1 MQALVH
7 VLEDRTTKLTIYR
20 KPTHTDQYLNFES
33 NHHIKQKIGII
44 STFEHSIEEL
54 VTTEEDK
61 KKEMNHV
68 RKALKRCGHS
78 KWSLNRKKS
87 KKNGK
92 RERER
97 KKRKEKK

>member
-1 MQALVH
+1 MEEDKIAFLQALVH

-20 KPTHTDQYLNFES
+20 KPTDTDQYLNFESNHHIKQKIES

-61 KKEMNHV
+61 KKGNEP
-68 RKALKRCGHS
+68 C
-78 KWSLNRKKS
+78 KKS
-87 KKNGK
+87 PEEVRTPKLVAK
-92 RERER
+92 
-97 KKRKEKK
+97 